1 MGRKRLVISL
11 DETEHA
17 TLMKTARD
25 AGDTLSNWVRT
36 ALGLPSVRQGVKA
49 PPPTGRKRVAKGK

>member
-1 MGRKRLVISL
+1 MGRKRLVINL

-17 TLMKTARD
+17 RLMKTARD
-25 AGDTLSNWVRT
+25 AGDTLSNSVRK

-49 PPPTGRKRVAKGK
+49 PPPRAAKKRAAKG